1 MDELLTW
8 LLGNNEPGAIIVYI
22 LIGMAVAF
30 VISHWSKVTAILDSF
45 YNYRKKK
52 EELLETI

>member
-8 LLGNNEPGAIIVYI
+8 LLGNNEPGAIVVYI

-52 EELLETI
+52 KNY